1 MIETLFPHL
10 DSLDLQCKLPKQS
23 PSIHS
28 ESNPILPLFVLTIKL
43 LCNGVNFHFGRIHR
57 PTKRLTLMN
66 ITEVE
71 YQRVSNTD
79 F

>member
-28 ESNPILPLFVLTIKL
+28 ESNPIRLLFVLTIKL

-71 YQRVSNTD
+71 YQRVSNPD